1 MAGTVAGTGRE
12 ERREKKRENLRRNGA
27 RKREGER
34 KREKGATVAREAA
47 PSEQKPC
54 KPVWAVSEPV
64 PSQAPVSWCGRSQR
78 EQTVVGL
85 PLAMPEAYSPHLGG
99 RSGALQAWQMTAF
112 LGLGEKDCFREN
124 WGTHS
129 TTKKPF
135 RLKSD
140 RAGFQILLQPGAK
153 TIQVGKPVFSV
164 NGAPKTGY
172 LHAKE

>member
-64 PSQAPVSWCGRSQR
+64 PEPGPGQLVWPQPEGADCGR
-78 EQTVVGL
+78 
-85 PLAMPEAYSPHLGG
+85 AALG
-99 RSGALQAWQMTAF
+99 
-112 LGLGEKDCFREN
+112 
-124 WGTHS
+124 
-129 TTKKPF
+129 
-135 RLKSD
+135 
-140 RAGFQILLQPGAK
+140 
-153 TIQVGKPVFSV
+153 
-164 NGAPKTGY
+164 
-172 LHAKE
+172 HA

>member
-1 MAGTVAGTGRE
+1 MEPERERERGRG
-12 ERREKKRENLRRNGA
+12 RKVPQWPGKQLPVNRNPANRSGQ
-27 RKREGER
+27 
-34 KREKGATVAREAA
+34 
-47 PSEQKPC
+47 S
-54 KPVWAVSEPV
+54 